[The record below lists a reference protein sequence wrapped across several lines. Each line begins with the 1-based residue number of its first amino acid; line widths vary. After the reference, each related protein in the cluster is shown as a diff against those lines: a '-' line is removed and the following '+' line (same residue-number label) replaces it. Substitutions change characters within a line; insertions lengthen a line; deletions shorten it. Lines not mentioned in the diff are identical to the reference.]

1 MKTTKPDK
9 DGVMQIEN
17 FKVKEGC
24 TIKLR
29 ATFKVYNDTVLGLDF
44 RGEIKYKDMKSVA
57 KDDLRIGSFGP
68 IDKAHVEEF
77 AEVELPSGFF
87 ARTHYTGTGQFVDSE
102 DRVHYMFRYQ
112 FDLASDW

>member
-24 TIKLR
+24 TMKLR

-87 ARTHYTGTGQFVDSE
+87 AIPNILELDSE

-112 FDLASDW
+112 FDLASNSS